1 MQLSCKFE
9 IDFQIETKTKL
20 WRNIFTNRLNVQNPM
35 NKKLFFKGGG
45 DFFIKVQLIYNVS
58 GILKVISYICVH
70 IHT

>member
-35 NKKLFFKGGG
+35 NKETFF
-45 DFFIKVQLIYNVS
+45 
-58 GILKVISYICVH
+58 
-70 IHT
+70 